1 MAEFA
6 DVLWTEFRKAYRSRM
21 PFWTALVASF
31 FPLGIGF
38 LLFVARNPEIS
49 QKLGLVNAK
58 ANLVA
63 YSAIDW
69 SSYLSVVGQ
78 IIAAG
83 GFFLLVFAVS
93 WVFGREFADGTI
105 KDLLAVPVPRS
116 SILLAKFIV
125 LGAWS
130 VLHTLLIFA
139 ASLGMG
145 TLLKLPGWSLN
156 LLWRGWWMIFFTAC
170 LATAVSLLFAF
181 FASIG
186 RGYLLPIAAAI
197 IAMVLTNLIIVLGWG
212 EFFPWSVPLL
222 YAQNKESLPAA
233 SFWIVL
239 LTGILGL
246 GSTLLWWLRADQN
259 C

>member
-1 MAEFA
+1 MSDLSAM
-6 DVLWTEFRKAYRSRM
+6 LWIEFRKALRSRM
-21 PFWTALVASF
+21 PLWTALAACF
-31 FPLGIGF
+31 FPLGIAF

-49 QKLGLVNAK
+49 RKLGLASAK

-63 YSAIDW
+63 YAATDW
-69 SSYLSVVGQ
+69 LSYLSMIGQ
-78 IIAAG
+78 MVASG
-83 GFFLLVFAVS
+83 GFFLLVFAAS
-93 WVFGREFADGTI
+93 WVFGREFADGTV
-105 KDLLAVPVPRS
+105 KDLLAVPVSRS

-130 VLHTLLIFA
+130 ALHTVLIFVT
-139 ASLGMG
+139 SLGMG
-145 TLLKLPGWSLN
+145 ALLRLPGCSLE
-156 LLWRGWWMIFFTAC
+156 LLWQSCGMIALTAC
-170 LATAVSLLFAF
+170 LATSVALPFAF

-186 RGYLLPIAAAI
+186 HGYLLPIAAAI
-197 IAMVLTNLIIVLGWG
+197 FAMVLTNLIIVLGWG

-259 C
+259 R